1 MHPRPASPFL
11 RRCGG
16 LRPAASA
23 FARAPGASAA
33 HARAPRGVRRGWR
46 PRSDRRRAGRARRGS
61 VLIVALLLAAII
73 AVSLASYIKLAA
85 ASARLADRSFH
96 ATSAVN
102 LAEMGL
108 EEAMFCYNQLD
119 NQSDPRNAWSAAA
132 GSTVTWT
139 IAADNSVTGTLPTVA
154 LAPGVSGA
162 VKVYCSHFN
171 PSGTQPVIVARA
183 RVTIANGPSLDKW
196 LRITLRKRSLWA
208 NGMVARNSILW
219 NGGNTEA
226 DSWNSDPDNNSATP
240 PVSYATGP
248 VKAGATVG
256 TPAAGNGSVDIGGGT
271 VRGRI
276 MTGGGTVAKS
286 SGAVLSSSP
295 SGSGWNTSLI
305 STDFSATFPD
315 ITVPSPPAGN
325 KNTVNAT
332 TPITFPSSLPRS
344 GDKAWNGVYYYEFA
358 SGWGLTGA
366 GGPSNIVTIADDV
379 VFLATNHG
387 ATNTI
392 DLSGN
397 AGLKV
402 ASGGTLKIYT
412 NGGIEA
418 AGNGLANA
426 NAQPNTLQIFG
437 THDASTTRKIRFV
450 GNGSSSAAI
459 YAPNAPFELKGN
471 GELFGAVIASAIT
484 MNGNA
489 AFHYDEA
496 LGNQTSGNPFGIVEW
511 KELQSTAEQAGYPSL
526 N

>member
-1 MHPRPASPFL
+1 ML
-11 RRCGG
+11 G
-16 LRPAASA
+16 
-23 FARAPGASAA
+23 
-33 HARAPRGVRRGWR
+33 
-46 PRSDRRRAGRARRGS
+46 RS
-61 VLIVALLLAAII
+61 IV

-85 ASARLADRSFH
+85 ASARLLDRSFH

-119 NQSDPRNAWSAAA
+119 NQTDARNAWSAAA

-139 IAADNSVTGTLPTVA
+139 IAADNSVTGTLPTVT
-154 LAPGVSGA
+154 LAPGVSGS
-162 VKVYCSHFN
+162 VKVYCSHYN
-171 PSGTQPVIVARA
+171 PSGTNPVIVARA
-183 RVTIANGPSLDKW
+183 RVTIANGPALDKW
-196 LRITLRKRSLWA
+196 LKITLRKRSLWA

-256 TPAAGNGSVDIGGGT
+256 TPASGSGSVDVGGGE

-276 MTGGGTVAKS
+276 MTGGGTVSKS
-286 SGAVLSSSP
+286 SGAVLSGST
-295 SGSGWNTSLI
+295 SGSGWDTSLI
-305 STDFSATFPD
+305 STDFSATFPEV
-315 ITVPSPPAGN
+315 TVPSPPAAN
-325 KNTVNAT
+325 KNTVNST
-332 TPITFPSSLPRS
+332 TPIAFPSSLPRS
-344 GDKAWNGVYYYEFA
+344 GDKVWNGVYYYEFA
-358 SGWGLTGA
+358 SGWGLS
-366 GGPSNIVTIADDV
+366 GGGSPSNVVTIGDDV
-379 VFLATNHG
+379 VFLATNNG

-397 AGLKV
+397 ASVKV
-402 ASGGTLKIYT
+402 ASGATLKIYT

-418 AGNGLANA
+418 AGNGLTNA
-426 NAQPNTLQIFG
+426 NAQPNSLQIFG
-437 THDASTTRKIRFV
+437 THDPSTTRKIRFV

-471 GELFGAVIASAIT
+471 GELFGAVIAGSIT

-496 LGNQTSGNPFGIVEW
+496 LGNQTAGNPFGIVEW
-511 KELQSTAEQAGYPSL
+511 KELQSSGEQGSYPQL